1 MYAVVLLDRADLLAE
16 YETREDAEAAVDRLF
31 DHDGRLGED
40 VGIFELDDHG
50 RPIGDPMTRRAA
62 ALG

>member
-31 DHDGRLGED
+31 DHDGRLG

-50 RPIGDPMTRRAA
+50 RP
-62 ALG
+62 ALPHAD